1 MSDSAPRLP
10 ALDPAAL
17 QEALGL
23 IPAPVAVVGVRA
35 GERRG
40 GLTAA
45 WLTRVSI
52 APPLLLVS
60 VGLTRHTHEL
70 LAAAPTFS
78 VSLLREDQVPV
89 ARLFGRVSQR
99 ERDKWAEVD
108 VHAFP
113 DGTPAL
119 ARCAA
124 RFLCVR
130 RDAFPAGDHTCFVG
144 EIVAAAVVAGGP
156 ALPMRREDYPD

>member
-1 MSDSAPRLP
+1 MPDSAPRAP
-10 ALDPAAL
+10 ALDPGAL

-23 IPAPVAVVGVRA
+23 IAAPVAVIGARA
-35 GERRG
+35 GARRG

-45 WLTRVSI
+45 WLTRVSL

-60 VGLTRHTHEL
+60 IGLTRHTHAL
-70 LAAAPTFS
+70 LAAAPAFS
-78 VSLLREDQVPV
+78 VSLLREDQVPI

-99 ERDKWAEVD
+99 DRDKWAEVE
-108 VHAFP
+108 VHEFA

-124 RFLCVR
+124 RFLCAR

-156 ALPMRREDYPD
+156 ALPMRREDYPE